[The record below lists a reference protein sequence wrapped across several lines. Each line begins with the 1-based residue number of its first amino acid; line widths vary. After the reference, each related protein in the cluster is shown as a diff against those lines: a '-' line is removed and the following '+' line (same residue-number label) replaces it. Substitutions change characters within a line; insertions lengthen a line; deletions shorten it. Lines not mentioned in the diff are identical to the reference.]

1 MWGIAVRHLLKHF
14 KIGMVLLA
22 LTIAL
27 SLGWSY
33 LSHLWFA
40 VIVACGGSIALL
52 GVASHDGWRQTGR
65 ADPPPAKAAR
75 APARGRP
82 APEAPGRARKRGE
95 LLHPDATVTLSDERA
110 ETGVDDV
117 FASLAVNW
125 SASCR

>member
-1 MWGIAVRHLLKHF
+1 MWGLAARHLLKHF
-14 KIGMVLLA
+14 KIGMILLA
-22 LTIAL
+22 VTVAL

-65 ADPPPAKAAR
+65 ADPPPPKATK
-75 APARGRP
+75 APARGRRSP
-82 APEAPGRARKRGE
+82 KAHARSRKRGE

-110 ETGVDDV
+110 ETGVDD
-117 FASLAVNW
+117 AWRPIRS
-125 SASCR
+125 